1 MNFGAILFGSLET
14 NNVVVLGF
22 QMYFEFRFESFFI
35 LKLIQMV
42 IRVVFRIVLSWIN
55 LVKLF

>member
-42 IRVVFRIVLSWIN
+42 IRVVFRIVLS
-55 LVKLF
+55 